1 MGVAPSSLLSL
12 LFFFLLF
19 FLPSLFP
26 VGLALLSVCKH
37 AYVAL
42 SRSIDGN
49 PSGKVKKE
57 NLIKSL
63 DQI

>member
-12 LFFFLLF
+12 SFFFLLF
-19 FLPSLFP
+19 FLRSLFP

-49 PSGKVKKE
+49 PSGKVKRK
-57 NLIKSL
+57 I
-63 DQI
+63 